1 MALAWAGAGGL
12 RALRTCAGYL
22 AWMKGQGCLTCLGAG
37 RYRFDMRQDK
47 SPVRAGLQTALPLV
61 LGYFPIA
68 FSFGVSATRN
78 GLSATEAFALSL
90 IVFAGAAQFL
100 AIAMIASG
108 APVLVAALTLAAM
121 NLRHVL
127 YGPTLMQKA
136 GTAAGRWS
144 WAWAFTLTDEVF
156 GAALGALAKGQRFTE
171 GFMLVLGFCA
181 YGAWLAGT
189 MAGAWAGGGA
199 LDAWPAVGAGLD
211 FMLPG
216 LFLAL
221 LLSILN
227 GRQVPVIVIAGLA
240 TVAGTWWISG
250 TAGLFSG
257 MIAGA
262 VAGVALPQRRASHA
276 F

>member
-1 MALAWAGAGGL
+1 M
-12 RALRTCAGYL
+12 
-22 AWMKGQGCLTCLGAG
+22 
-37 RYRFDMRQDK
+37 
-47 SPVRAGLQTALPLV
+47 V

-108 APVLVAALTLAAM
+108 APVIVAALTLAAM

-127 YGPTLMQKA
+127 YGPTLLQKA
-136 GTAAGRWS
+136 GAVAGRWS
-144 WAWAFTLTDEVF
+144 WVWAFALTDEVF
-156 GAALGALAKGQRFTE
+156 GAALGALSKGQRFSE
-171 GFMLVLGFCA
+171 GFMLILGFCA
-181 YGAWLAGT
+181 YGSWLAGT
-189 MAGAWAGGGA
+189 LAGAWAGGGA
-199 LDAWPAVGAGLD
+199 LDAFPAVGAGLD

-221 LLSILN
+221 LLSILS
-227 GRQVPVIVIAGLA
+227 GRQVPVIGVAGLA
-240 TVAGTWWISG
+240 TVVGTWWGSG
-250 TAGLFSG
+250 TLGLFSG

-262 VAGVALPQRRASHA
+262 LAGVILPQWRRAHA
-276 F
+276 V